1 MDKLGTRSYSYILE
15 IMSKGE
21 NFHLALREGGFEA
34 FWQFWGLST
43 LGVKRWEKVHKL

>member
-1 MDKLGTRSYSYILE
+1 MDKLQIRSYGYILV
-15 IMSKGE
+15 ITSKVE

-43 LGVKRWEKVHKL
+43 LGVKD